1 VKLAVNVVLA
11 GTAALLAEV
20 ILLGEAWDIDRSILL
35 TVLQRSAIG
44 SPFIGYKAP
53 PLVARDYS
61 ATFTLAMTS
70 KDLGLA
76 HDAAHSV
83 AVPMPVADLVASE
96 VREGCDE
103 GLADLDFMALL
114 PHLQHRAGRSP
125 DVPVVDS

>member
-1 VKLAVNVVLA
+1 MNVVLA